1 MTEIYIFIQ
10 LKIFLKIMFNVE
22 QTPLYT
28 DPDPGDEHVAKLNIK
43 FGKKCKYMYLFLMF
57 ISFVLKKYFY
67 RKKNFLNVS
76 HYYSK
81 CKSSLLY
88 MLENIDQY
96 VHSLSNVCFI

>member
-1 MTEIYIFIQ
+1 MARDGQIDYGKIVSYHMTEIYIFIQ

-57 ISFVLKKYFY
+57 ISFVLKNISIG
-67 RKKNFLNVS
+67 KKTF
-76 HYYSK
+76 
-81 CKSSLLY
+81 
-88 MLENIDQY
+88 
-96 VHSLSNVCFI
+96 